1 MGNQL
6 VRTVGLWP
14 TVATAV
20 GIVVASTSMVS
31 LGQGFGI
38 AGPGFIIAMVCA
50 MLLNLFVAF
59 SFSELSSIIPRAG
72 GINHYTLPTM
82 GPFVGMISV
91 ISGYLLVNMFAG
103 SAEAS
108 IAGFVVSDVFLPSVP
123 PALISVIFVVILGL
137 INIRGI
143 KLYSW
148 VQLVLT
154 ILLIGS
160 LVIIG
165 LIGLT
170 GTGTGE
176 PLETTLDFNTMGWG
190 IFGLTALA
198 FWLFVGIEFVCP
210 MAEEIKKPRLYI
222 PLSMILALL
231 IILITDIIYGFASIR
246 YVPLDQLANSESPH
260 VLAATAILSRTG
272 QIWIGIITVL
282 ATVSTINTL
291 IMAIS
296 RMLYSMAHEGQLPK
310 IFGELNRWGSPWF
323 STVFMTAIFCIFI
336 IAGIATAE
344 SITALILAGAFC
356 WFVTYIIA
364 HLNVIILRYKY
375 PNVKRTFKSPLGITF
390 QVIGILGM
398 LYMMVNIFPE
408 PDVKSQIY
416 RFALL
421 FLALTVLYAF
431 LWVKFVM
438 KKSLFEITPL
448 EKLLEEVNLPDDE
461 AQDLPDEGSTV
472 KA

>member
-20 GIVVASTSMVS
+20 GIVVASTSMVT

-38 AGPGFIIAMVCA
+38 AGPGFVIAMVCA

-82 GPFVGMISV
+82 GPFVGIIAV

-108 IAGFVVSDVFLPSVP
+108 IAGFVVSDVFLPNVP

-165 LIGLT
+165 IIGLT
-170 GTGTGE
+170 GAGGGE
-176 PLETTLDFNTMGWG
+176 PVETTLDFNTMGWG

-210 MAEEIKKPRLYI
+210 MAEEIRKPRVYI

-231 IILITDIIYGFASIR
+231 IILVTDLIYGFASIK
-246 YVPLDQLANSESPH
+246 YVALDELANSESPH
-260 VLAATAILSRTG
+260 VLAASAILGRTG

-296 RMLYSMAHEGQLPK
+296 RMLFSMAREGQLPSV
-310 IFGELNRWGSPWF
+310 FGLLNRWGSPWVA
-323 STVFMTAIFCIFI
+323 TIFMTAIFCIFI
-336 IAGIATAE
+336 ISGIANAE

-364 HLNVIILRYKY
+364 HLNVIIMRYKY

-398 LYMMVNIFPE
+398 VYMMINIFPE
-408 PDVKSQIY
+408 PEVRNQIY
-416 RFALL
+416 SFALV
-421 FLALTVLYAF
+421 FLAITILYAF

-438 KKSLFEITPL
+438 KKGLFETTPL
-448 EKLLEEVNLPDDE
+448 EKLVQDIDSPSLDEPELP
-461 AQDLPDEGSTV
+461 EGATTV
-472 KA
+472 KS

>member
-1 MGNQL
+1 MSNQL

-38 AGPGFIIAMVCA
+38 AGPGFIIPMVCA

-59 SFSELSSIIPRAG
+59 TFAELSSIIPRAG

-82 GPFVGMISV
+82 GPFIGIIAV

-108 IAGFVVSDVFLPSVP
+108 IAGFVVSDVFLPNVS
-123 PALISVIFVVILGL
+123 PALISVIFVLILGL

-148 VQLVLT
+148 VQLILT

-170 GTGTGE
+170 GTGSGE

-210 MAEEIKKPRLYI
+210 MAEEIRKPRIYI

-231 IILITDIIYGFASIR
+231 IILVTDLIFGFASIK
-246 YVPLDQLANSESPH
+246 YVALDELANSESPH
-260 VLAATAILSRTG
+260 VLAATAILGRTG
-272 QIWIGIITVL
+272 QIWIGITTVL

-296 RMLYSMAHEGQLPK
+296 RMLYSMAREGQLPSV
-310 IFGELNRWGSPWF
+310 FGLLNRWGSPWVA
-323 STVFMTAIFCIFI
+323 TVFMTAIFCIFI
-336 IAGIATAE
+336 ISGIANAE

-364 HLNVIILRYKY
+364 HLNVIIMRYKY

-398 LYMMVNIFPE
+398 IYMMINIFPE
-408 PDVKSQIY
+408 PDVRRQIY
-416 RFALL
+416 TFALV
-421 FLALTVLYAF
+421 FLAITILYAF
-431 LWVKFVM
+431 LWVKLVM
-438 KKSLFEITPL
+438 KKGLFETTPL
-448 EKLLEEVNLPDDE
+448 EKLAEGVDTPPLDEPELP
-461 AQDLPDEGSTV
+461 EGATTV
-472 KA
+472 KS